1 MDDVDEEEEL
11 RSSPSFRYR
20 WDVFLSFRGED
31 TRHGFTDRLYRQLT
45 LNGIRTFRGV
55 DELERGEEIAPS
67 LVEAIEDPA
76 ATIAVISRRYAD
88 SRWCLEELAR
98 VVDYRKLLLPVFY
111 KVDPRQKGTFEK
123 DFLKL
128 EDRFGVE
135 EVSRWRRTMEKAG
148 GISGWDSTIW
158 DEEELIQSLVKKV
171 LKKLSNT
178 PLGAAKYPVG
188 LDCQL
193 EELMRML
200 DVKANG
206 VRVLGFYGMGGAGKT
221 TLSKALYNKL
231 VIHFKRRSFISNI
244 KETWRHHN
252 GLMDIQNKIIRDLS
266 SNEAEHVNE
275 GTRNIQ
281 GIALDIE
288 KKEHELSVGK
298 HYWMNFKMKP
308 TFTSAI
314 TYLKEIINKNFFQH
328 LTDNGTGVMLHTNS
342 FKPLVNLRLLQINHV
357 KLNGSFRVMPAEL
370 KWLQWRGCS
379 LKTLPFEFSSQ
390 HIAVLDLSKSEI
402 TKVWGWGWWNWLSE
416 NKVSSLTK

>member
-67 LVEAIEDPA
+67 LVEAIEDSA

-148 GISGWDSTIW
+148 GISGWDSTIR
-158 DEEELIQSLVKKV
+158 
-171 LKKLSNT
+171 
-178 PLGAAKYPVG
+178 Y
-188 LDCQL
+188 
-193 EELMRML
+193 
-200 DVKANG
+200 
-206 VRVLGFYGMGGAGKT
+206 
-221 TLSKALYNKL
+221 
-231 VIHFKRRSFISNI
+231 
-244 KETWRHHN
+244 
-252 GLMDIQNKIIRDLS
+252 
-266 SNEAEHVNE
+266 
-275 GTRNIQ
+275 
-281 GIALDIE
+281 
-288 KKEHELSVGK
+288 
-298 HYWMNFKMKP
+298 
-308 TFTSAI
+308 
-314 TYLKEIINKNFFQH
+314 FF
-328 LTDNGTGVMLHTNS
+328 
-342 FKPLVNLRLLQINHV
+342 
-357 KLNGSFRVMPAEL
+357 
-370 KWLQWRGCS
+370 
-379 LKTLPFEFSSQ
+379 
-390 HIAVLDLSKSEI
+390 
-402 TKVWGWGWWNWLSE
+402 
-416 NKVSSLTK
+416 